1 MLYPETL
8 TPAGDEEMINRSNNE
23 AFNRLFILQSLLKK
37 ESALKELCKNIL
49 LKYLF
54 RYKNQR

>member
-37 ESALKELCKNIL
+37 ESALKELCKNI
-49 LKYLF
+49 F
-54 RYKNQR
+54 FI

>member
-1 MLYPETL
+1 MLYPET
-8 TPAGDEEMINRSNNE
+8 PIPIGDEEIINRSNNE

-49 LKYLF
+49 FKIII
-54 RYKNQR
+54 